1 MKIDKEAMVF
11 IIKYYQVQAENLN
24 EIMNKKLDQA
34 KSNKESRR
42 IVVGTF
48 KKQAKLLNRMIDDL
62 EKLEV
67 EDENNQ
73 YKH

>member
-1 MKIDKEAMVF
+1 MKSNKSDLVF
-11 IIKYYQVQAENLN
+11 VIKYYQVQANNLN
-24 EIMNKKLDQA
+24 EIRDKKLDQA
-34 KSNKESRR
+34 KSNKEYKKIIIS
-42 IVVGTF
+42 TF
-48 KKQAKLLNRMIDDL
+48 RKQSKLLNRMIDDL